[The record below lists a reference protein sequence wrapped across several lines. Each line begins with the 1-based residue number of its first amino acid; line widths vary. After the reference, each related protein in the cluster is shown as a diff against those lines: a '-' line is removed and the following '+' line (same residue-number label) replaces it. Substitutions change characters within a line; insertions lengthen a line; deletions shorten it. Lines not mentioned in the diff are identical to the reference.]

1 MNAGWSWYV
10 IAFTVLNL
18 FGIAWLL
25 WWTSKRRPGDPKP
38 EETSHYWDGDI
49 TEYNKPMPRWWING
63 FFLSIVFGLGYLTWF
78 GGWGDFKGLSGW
90 TSQEEYAR
98 AKSAADARL
107 DETYAQFAGKPIDV
121 IAQDPRAR
129 KLGQAI
135 FANTCATCHGSS
147 AHGAIGYPNLS
158 DDIWKWGGT
167 PGDVLHSVQDGRDG
181 VMPPWGT
188 VLTGMGGPNAVDQ
201 VVAYVRTLG
210 NPQLMENN
218 FMAAQGKA
226 LYDGVCVACHGADG
240 KGNQELGAPN
250 LTDADWLYGDSTESL
265 HKTIADGRHGIMP
278 AHLPI
283 LGDTRTRLVA
293 AYVWSLS
300 HKEPGAPAPATR

>member
-1 MNAGWSWYV
+1 MSTGWSLYV

-25 WWTSKRRPGDPKP
+25 WWTAKRRPGDPKP
-38 EETSHYWDGDI
+38 EDISHYWDGDI

-63 FFLSIVFGLGYLTWF
+63 FFLSIAFGLAYLTWF

-90 TSQEEYAR
+90 SSQAQYAKDK
-98 AKSAADARL
+98 ALADAQL
-107 DETYAQFAGKPIDV
+107 DKTYAQYAGKPIDV

-147 AHGAIGYPNLS
+147 AHGAIGYPNLT
-158 DDIWKWGGT
+158 DDIWKWGRT
-167 PGDVLHSVQDGRDG
+167 PDDVLHSVQQGRDG
-181 VMPPWGT
+181 TMPPWGT

-210 NPQLMENN
+210 DPKLMENN

-226 LYDGVCVACHGADG
+226 LYDGVCVACHGVDG
-240 KGNQELGAPN
+240 KGNQQLGAPD
-250 LTDADWLYGDSTESL
+250 LTDDDWMYGDSTESL
-265 HKTIADGRHGIMP
+265 RKTIADGRHGVMP

-300 HKEPGAPAPATR
+300 HKEAAPPAAR